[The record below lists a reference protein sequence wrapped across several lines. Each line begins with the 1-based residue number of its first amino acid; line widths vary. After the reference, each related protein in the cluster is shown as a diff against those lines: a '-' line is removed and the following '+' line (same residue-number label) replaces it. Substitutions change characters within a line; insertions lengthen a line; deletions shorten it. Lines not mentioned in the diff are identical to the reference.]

1 MHCSLFAPMHSTET
15 TTATL
20 VAQESGRHVLEFNA
34 SDVRSKKSLKEDVGD
49 ITGSRTLTFAK
60 KKQSQSSN
68 KRVIIMDEVD
78 GLGAGDRGG
87 LAELIQMIKGSR
99 VPIICICNDRQSQ
112 KIKSLVPYC
121 MDLKYARPRRPQIAA
136 RIVEIARMEGFTVE
150 MNAAERLAESCGN
163 DVRQCLNAC
172 QMWASENTGKRMS
185 YGNLKEREKSISK
198 DEMLRVS
205 LFDATRLILQG
216 REGLHGA
223 SPEAERAHF
232 LKRNDAFFVDYNFTG
247 LMVQQNYVAILKNP
261 YSKAAAAKQTAEI
274 EDVLERMALASEAMS
289 DFALAEHKLRS
300 DQNWSVLPFVG
311 SLTVKTGYH
320 AGGER
325 GGFLVGYPEF
335 TAWLGKNSSKS
346 KKARMIQE
354 LQHHMNFRISGGS
367 EEMRLSYL
375 PVLRTRFLS
384 LLKDKGSD
392 RTSEIIE
399 LMDEYGL
406 NRDDII
412 ERFDEFKMDKKDKG
426 FSILDSKQK
435 TALTKAYN
443 AGSHKSQALVIEQG
457 GAKKS
462 KRKATSLDELGDPDV
477 VDDDKRAESEEE
489 EEELDPK
496 AAALLFKKKGRR
508 TTAKAGAKKKAAPKR
523 KK

>member
-1 MHCSLFAPMHSTET
+1 MTET

-49 ITGSRTLTFAK
+49 ITGSRTLKFG
-60 KKQSQSSN
+60 KQTQTAT

-121 MDLKYARPRRPQIAA
+121 MDLRYRRPVKSQIAT
-136 RIVEIARMEGFTVE
+136 RIVEVARQEGFVVE
-150 MNAAERLAESCGN
+150 INAAEMLAESCGN

-172 QMWASENTGKRMS
+172 QMWASENEGKRMS
-185 YGNLKEREKSISK
+185 YTNLKEREKSINK
-198 DEMLRVS
+198 DEMLRVN

-216 REGLHGA
+216 RNGLQGA
-223 SPEAERAHF
+223 TPETERAHF

-247 LMVQQNYVAILKNP
+247 LMVQQNYLNILNGP
-261 YSKAAAAKQTAEI
+261 HSKAVAAKKMDEVQDILNRMSLAAE
-274 EDVLERMALASEAMS
+274 ATS

-320 AGGER
+320 AGGES
-325 GGFLVGYPEF
+325 GGFLSGFPEF
-335 TAWLGKNSSKS
+335 TTWLGKNSSKG
-346 KKARMIQE
+346 KKTRMMQD

-375 PVLRTRFLS
+375 PVLRARFLS
-384 LLKDKGSD
+384 MLQDKNAD
-392 RTSEIIE
+392 RTDEIIE
-399 LMDEYGL
+399 LMDKYGL
-406 NRDDII
+406 DRDDIM
-412 ERFDEFKMDKKDKG
+412 ERLDEFKMDKKDKG
-426 FSILDSKQK
+426 FSVLDSKQK
-435 TALTKAYN
+435 AALTRAYT
-443 AGSHKSQALVIEQG
+443 AVGHKSQALVVEQG
-457 GAKKS
+457 GVKKS
-462 KRKATSLDELGDPDV
+462 KRKAASEDELGDPDV
-477 VDDDKRAESEEE
+477 VDDDKKEDDEE
-489 EEELDPK
+489 EEELDEK
-496 AAALLFKKKGRR
+496 AVAALFKKNGRKSA
-508 TTAKAGAKKKAAPKR
+508 AKKTGAKKTAPKP
-523 KK
+523 KKK